1 MTVSKAQDTSREW
14 LLPRLGCQEGTIGE
28 IRGRLE
34 ATEREKAELQRKLT
48 HLTGYQA
55 GPGMGA
61 MPYLASDL
69 KKQLEMVH
77 QQLAFKDQEVDA
89 L

>member
-1 MTVSKAQDTSREW
+1 MAVTQVGVSGGDHR
-14 LLPRLGCQEGTIGE
+14 GV
-28 IRGRLE
+28 RGRLE

-48 HLTGYQA
+48 QFTGYQA

-69 KKQLEMVH
+69 QKQLEMVH
-77 QQLAFKDQEVDA
+77 QQLAFKDQEVNA